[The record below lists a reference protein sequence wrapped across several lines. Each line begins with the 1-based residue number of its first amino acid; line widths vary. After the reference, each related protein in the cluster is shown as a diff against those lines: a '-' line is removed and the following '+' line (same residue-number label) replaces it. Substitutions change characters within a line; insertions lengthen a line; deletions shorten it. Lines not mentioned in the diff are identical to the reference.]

1 MSRIHN
7 AELLDANGNSI
18 VPRTLLQTITLS
30 GAQNTVELTLPASPW
45 KRFEI
50 QIDDMKAVQNRVGGA
65 IKFRMNGAIREGAA
79 DYSFHVTNWPSN
91 GARSQDHDDNH
102 SYIKLTRDDDNVQF
116 GDQNNEAFSFSLH
129 VVPGVDATALPMIWW
144 EGMGLSD
151 SSLGQGV
158 HGTGMYRGVTTQEFG
173 RIAGVEFSMDADNI
187 ERGEFRLYG
196 TE

>member
-7 AELLDANGNSI
+7 PELLDANGNRI

-50 QIDDMKAVQNRVGGA
+50 QIDDMSSVQDRVGGV
-65 IKFRMNGAIREGAA
+65 IKFRMNGAIREGVA
-79 DYSFHVTNWPSN
+79 DYAFHVSN
-91 GARSQDHDDNH
+91 QPADA
-102 SYIKLTRDDDNVQF
+102 TQF
-116 GDQNNEAFSFSLH
+116 GDQNNEAYSFSLH
-129 VVPGVDATALPMIWW
+129 VDPGLDAAYLPKIWW
-144 EGMGLSD
+144 QGMGLSD
-151 SSLGQGV
+151 TSIGV
-158 HGTGMYRGVTTQEFG
+158 GYHGHGMYRGVTTQEFG
-173 RIAGVEFSMDADNI
+173 RVEGIEFSMDADNI